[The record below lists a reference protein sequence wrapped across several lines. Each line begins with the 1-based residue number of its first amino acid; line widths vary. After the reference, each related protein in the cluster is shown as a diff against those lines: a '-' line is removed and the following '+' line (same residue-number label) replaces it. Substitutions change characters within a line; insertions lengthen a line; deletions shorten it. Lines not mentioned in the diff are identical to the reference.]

1 MGPTREG
8 LSEKLFDWMRF
19 RKKVD
24 QINDLR
30 SYFKK
35 LTISA
40 NYTQIEQNEGFD
52 KNQNRK

>member
-8 LSEKLFDWMRF
+8 LSEKLYDWMPF

-35 LTISA
+35 LTISE
-40 NYTQIEQNEGFD
+40 NYTQVEQNEGFD